1 MFLSQDLPLLP
12 VPSAQTAVAAIDFFD
27 IPDSPM
33 QQPVATKFL
42 GSVDLTLDED
52 KGEGGSG
59 KNIHTDR
66 EVIDLTEN
74 SDIDED
80 IIDLD

>member
-12 VPSAQTAVAAIDFFD
+12 IPSAQTAVAAVDFFD
-27 IPDSPM
+27 IPDSPR

-59 KNIHTDR
+59 KNIDR